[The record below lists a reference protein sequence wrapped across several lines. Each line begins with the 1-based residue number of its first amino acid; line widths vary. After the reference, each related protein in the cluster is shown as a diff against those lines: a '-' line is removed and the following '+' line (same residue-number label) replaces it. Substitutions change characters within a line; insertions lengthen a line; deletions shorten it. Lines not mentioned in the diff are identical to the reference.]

1 MPSRV
6 PAADLASADLTAA
19 QLTVTGL
26 LTEAATE
33 HRTVVLAIGV
43 FVVAYVFIATEK
55 VHRVAAALGGVAAMT
70 LIGLVDADTAFFDR
84 ETGVD
89 WNVIFLLFGM
99 MVIVGILKHT
109 GLFEFL
115 ALWAARRS
123 RGEPRRLLAL
133 TILVTAVPS
142 PILDNVTTVLL
153 VTPVILQVCARLG
166 LPPAPYLMTVV
177 FAANIGGMATLIGDP
192 PNIIIA
198 SRGGLTFN
206 DFLVHSLPITVVLIL
221 GLVLLTRVLFR
232 RDLERPTYN
241 DVADIRPAE
250 AIHDM
255 RLLVRCLAVL
265 TLAMVAFSLHHT
277 LHLDPSVVAMLGA
290 GAMVVVSGATPEEFL
305 AEIEWTTLAFFMALF
320 VLVGGL
326 VEVGVI
332 GDLGRLAAD
341 TMGEHELLASTVL
354 LFGSAVVGGFVDN
367 IPYTAATVP
376 IVDGMVAASP
386 NSGSG
391 SPLWWSFVLGADLG
405 GNTTAV
411 AAGANVVVL
420 GIAARA
426 GHPISF
432 WQFTRYGLVVTFS
445 SLAVGW
451 LYVWLRYFVLA

>member
-1 MPSRV
+1 VSEHHV
-6 PAADLASADLTAA
+6 VIAAVAIFL
-19 QLTVTGL
+19 VTY
-26 LTEAATE
+26 A
-33 HRTVVLAIGV
+33 
-43 FVVAYVFIATEK
+43 FIATEK

-70 LIGLVDADTAFFDR
+70 VIGLVDADSAFFDH

-109 GLFEFL
+109 GLFECL
-115 ALWAARRS
+115 ALWAARTS
-123 RGEPRRLLAL
+123 RGDPKRLLAL
-133 TILVTAVPS
+133 TIVVTAVPS

-153 VTPVILQVCARLG
+153 VTPVMLQVCQRLG
-166 LPPAPYLMTVV
+166 LSPAPYLMTVV

-206 DFLVHSLPITVVLIL
+206 DFLVHSLPITIVLTL
-221 GLVLLTRVLFR
+221 GLVLLTRLLFR
-232 RDLERPTYN
+232 RSLDQPTHN
-241 DVADIRPAE
+241 DVHDIRPLE
-250 AIHDM
+250 AITDA
-255 RLLVRCLAVL
+255 RRLVRCLVVL
-265 TLAMVAFSLHHT
+265 AIVMVLFGLHTT
-277 LHLDPSVVAMLGA
+277 LHLDPSIVAMLGA
-290 GAMVVVSGATPEEFL
+290 GAMVVVARAEPEEFL

-326 VEVGVI
+326 VEVGII
-332 GDLGRLAAD
+332 GDLGRMAAD
-341 TMGEHELLASTVL
+341 AMGEHELLASTVL

-376 IVDGMVAASP
+376 IVDDLVAASP

-420 GIAARA
+420 GLAAKA

-432 WQFTRYGLVVTFS
+432 WRFTRYGLVVTFA
-445 SLAVGW
+445 SLVVGW
-451 LYVWLRYFVLA
+451 LYIFLRYFLLA

>member
-1 MPSRV
+1 V
-6 PAADLASADLTAA
+6 APAELSVVAVIDAA
-19 QLTVTGL
+19 VTD
-26 LTEAATE
+26 
-33 HRTVVLAIGV
+33 HRTVVAAVAIFLV
-43 FVVAYVFIATEK
+43 SYAFIATEK

-70 LIGLVDADTAFFDR
+70 CIGLVTADSAFFSK

-109 GLFEFL
+109 GLFECL
-115 ALWAARRS
+115 ALWAAKTS

-153 VTPVILQVCARLG
+153 VTPVMLQVCARLG
-166 LPPAPYLMTVV
+166 LSPVPYLMTVI

-206 DFLVHSLPITVVLIL
+206 DFLVHSLPITIVLIV
-221 GLVLLTRVLFR
+221 GLVFLTRFLFR
-232 RDLERPTYN
+232 RELQEPTYN
-241 DVADIRPAE
+241 DISDIRPAA
-250 AIHDM
+250 AITDV
-255 RLLVRCLAVL
+255 RRLVRCLVVL
-265 TLAMVAFSLHHT
+265 TVVMVLFGLHTT
-277 LHLDPSVVAMLGA
+277 LHLDPSIVAMLGA
-290 GAMVVVSGATPEEFL
+290 GAMVVVAGATPEEFL

-332 GDLGRLAAD
+332 ADLGRVAAD

-354 LFGSAVVGGFVDN
+354 LFGSAVIGGFVDN

-376 IVDGMVAASP
+376 IVADLVAASP
-386 NSGSG
+386 NDGSG

-420 GIAARA
+420 GLAHKA

-432 WQFTRYGLVVTFS
+432 WRFTRYGLIVTFS
-445 SLAVGW
+445 SLVVGW